1 MAGNP
6 GEIRSAVLGRRA
18 SNTENWS
25 TVEVSRNGGNWAR
38 STLRNDTKRSE
49 IAEGQTSDYQ
59 NLETPRL
66 HGRDKELAEMISDIK
81 AFIKKLV
88 FWEQSFIDGDTRHF
102 PVLLEKISQSP
113 SEPCDSKY
121 HVEIV
126 SDLKDNFKN
135 RFKDFNEIAIAAQLV
150 VSTLHGKCNFCY
162 AEFQRR
168 HRCDRNGMMN
178 ERPIRSNTF
187 RLMTKIA
194 NMTKRKKL
202 GKFKLL
208 EEVWQ
213 TEKKIWKHK
222 LQEIFIVKSICK
234 KMFLGAISEIL
245 ANRVNILNKHIIEIY
260 EDVNFPKIP
269 RNLPEILFKQKLN
282 RRFYVKDY
290 SANNFQGNT
299 EKL

>member
-59 NLETPRL
+59 NLETPL
-66 HGRDKELAEMISDIK
+66 
-81 AFIKKLV
+81 
-88 FWEQSFIDGDTRHF
+88 
-102 PVLLEKISQSP
+102 
-113 SEPCDSKY
+113 
-121 HVEIV
+121 
-126 SDLKDNFKN
+126 
-135 RFKDFNEIAIAAQLV
+135 
-150 VSTLHGKCNFCY
+150 
-162 AEFQRR
+162 
-168 HRCDRNGMMN
+168 MN